1 MDKKFTI
8 LLTLLSISCIF
19 FSACKKN
26 LNSQEITN
34 NNSYTDYT
42 SESISN
48 SFQKLVNESDYCV
61 IVSVNPKEQNEFNS
75 KEINGEYYT
84 DVKMNSF
91 SEYTKIYNNF
101 PERITIIQKESAF
114 LEETNELK
122 KTRFY
127 ILFLNKTENEHT
139 YYITNNKN
147 GVIETDL
154 NYLYPFDEALKNEL
168 DENFEAKSPHQFKKF
183 LSWLTNEYKFS
194 ETTYE
199 TSKSTITKNTTTNPI
214 ITPDIP

>member
-1 MDKKFTI
+1 MKKHSKTI
-8 LLTLLSISCIF
+8 LISSTLIIVTIVFFIIVIQMNPISEPT
-19 FSACKKN
+19 S
-26 LNSQEITN
+26 SQ
-34 NNSYTDYT
+34 
-42 SESISN
+42 
-48 SFQKLVNESDYCV
+48 FQKLVNESDYCV

-114 LEETNELK
+114 LEETNELT

-168 DENFEAKSPHQFKKF
+168 DENFEAKSPHQFRKF

>member
-1 MDKKFTI
+1 MKKHNKTI
-8 LLTLLSISCIF
+8 LISSTLIIVTIVFFIIVIQMNPISEPT
-19 FSACKKN
+19 S
-26 LNSQEITN
+26 SQ
-34 NNSYTDYT
+34 
-42 SESISN
+42 
-48 SFQKLVNESDYCV
+48 FQKLVNESDYCV

-139 YYITNNKN
+139 YYITNNKK

-168 DENFEAKSPHQFKKF
+168 DENFEAKSPNQFKKF

-194 ETTYE
+194 ETTYK
-199 TSKSTITKNTTTNPI
+199 TSEPTSTETITKTTTTNPNV
-214 ITPDIP
+214 TPNIP

>member
-1 MDKKFTI
+1 MKKHSKTI
-8 LLTLLSISCIF
+8 LISSTLIIVTIVFFIIVIQMNPISEPT
-19 FSACKKN
+19 S
-26 LNSQEITN
+26 SQ
-34 NNSYTDYT
+34 
-42 SESISN
+42 
-48 SFQKLVNESDYCV
+48 FQKLVNESDCCV
-61 IVSVNPKEQNEFNS
+61 LISVNPKDKTDFNS
-75 KEINGEYYT
+75 KIIGDEYYT
-84 DVKMNSF
+84 DVKVNDF
-91 SEYTKIYNNF
+91 SEYSDIFDAF
-101 PERITIIQKESAF
+101 PERITVIQKESAF

-168 DENFEAKSPHQFKKF
+168 DENFEAKSPHQFRKF

>member
-1 MDKKFTI
+1 MKKHSKTI
-8 LLTLLSISCIF
+8 LISSTLIIVTIVFFIIVIQMNPISEPT
-19 FSACKKN
+19 S
-26 LNSQEITN
+26 SQ
-34 NNSYTDYT
+34 
-42 SESISN
+42 
-48 SFQKLVNESDYCV
+48 FQKLVNESDYCV

-114 LEETNELK
+114 LEETNELT

-147 GVIETDL
+147 GVIEIDL

-168 DENFEAKSPHQFKKF
+168 DENFEAKSPHQFRKF